1 MKKVAMIIDQDLL
14 SFNED
19 YRVIREARALLKAE
33 YEVTVFCWARGLDKY
48 ETRWEEE
55 KNGIK
60 AVRIFQDESEGFFS
74 KGKTAKKAMSQ
85 IVKKIE
91 EYVPDIVHAHN
102 LETLEA
108 AAEAVQFNNAK
119 LIFDIHEDVP
129 TMKGENGWFSGRNYA
144 KMQNSLLKKVDAV
157 ITPSDELA
165 SEIENSIV
173 LFNSESRQNIEKS
186 VENHRFGLNGI
197 VAGYIGTLEKEILE
211 KILTAGSAINAVSL
225 LIVGGPFETQRG
237 YNETIEELEEMA
249 TEKGANAKFTG
260 PLPYSMM
267 GECYTACDIMMVGP
281 YSPEPLR
288 DDIVPEELL
297 NSMGHKIPVVVEP
310 YKARKRIVERYE
322 CGIVSDNWSDALI
335 KLADDK
341 ELRTTLGLN
350 GYKAYK
356 MNYAWELQEE
366 KLLNLYKKL

>member
-19 YRVIREARALLKAE
+19 YRVIREAKTLLKAD

-55 KNGIK
+55 KSGIK
-60 AVRIFQDESEGFFS
+60 VVRIFQEEAEGFFS
-74 KGKTAKKAMSQ
+74 KGKSVRKAMSQ
-85 IVKKIE
+85 IVRKIE
-91 EYVPDIVHAHN
+91 EYVPDIIHAHN
-102 LETLEA
+102 FETLEA
-108 AAEAVQFNNAK
+108 ATEAAQFNGAK
-119 LIFDIHEDVP
+119 LIIDIHEDI
-129 TMKGENGWFSGRNYA
+129 TAMKEKKGWFLGKNYA
-144 KMQNSLLKKVDAV
+144 KMQNSLLEKVDAV

-165 SEIENSIV
+165 SEIENSII
-173 LFNSESRQNIEKS
+173 LFNSESEKNIEKL

-197 VAGYIGTLEKEILE
+197 VAGYIGTLEKEKLE

-225 LIVGGPFETQRG
+225 LIVGGPFETQKR
-237 YNETIEELEEMA
+237 YSEIIEELEKMA

-267 GECYTACDIMMVGP
+267 GECYAACDIMMVGP
-281 YSPEPLR
+281 YSPESLR

-297 NSMGHKIPVVVEP
+297 NSMGHKIPVIVEP
-310 YKARKRIVERYE
+310 YKARKRIVERFE
-322 CGIVSDNWSDALI
+322 CGIVSENWSEALI

-341 ELRTTLGLN
+341 ELRTKLGLN

>member
-19 YRVIREARALLKAE
+19 YRVFREAKALLKAE
-33 YEVTVFCWARGLDKY
+33 YEITVFCWARGLDKY
-48 ETRWEEE
+48 ETNWEEE

-60 AVRIFQDESEGFFS
+60 VVRIFQEESEGMFS
-74 KGKTAKKAMSQ
+74 KGKAAKKAMAQ
-85 IVKKIE
+85 ITKKIE

-102 LETLEA
+102 LETLDA
-108 AAEAVQFNNAK
+108 AVEAVKFNNAK
-119 LIFDIHEDVP
+119 LIFDIHEDIP
-129 TMKGENGWFSGRNYA
+129 TLKRKDGWFSSRNYT
-144 KMQNSLLKKVDAV
+144 KMQNSLIKKVDAV

-165 SEIENSIV
+165 SEIEGSIV

-186 VENHRFGLNGI
+186 VENHGFGLNGI

-211 KILTAGSAINAVSL
+211 KILTAGAAINAVSL
-225 LIVGGPFETQRG
+225 LIVGGPFESQKG

-260 PLPYSMM
+260 SLPYSMM
-267 GECYTACDIMMVGP
+267 GECYAACDIMMVGP
-281 YSPEPLR
+281 YNPEPLR
-288 DDIVPEELL
+288 NDVVPEELL
-297 NSMGHKIPVVVEP
+297 NSMGHKIPVVVET

-341 ELRTTLGLN
+341 ELRTRLGLN

>member
-1 MKKVAMIIDQDLL
+1 MKKVAMIMDQDLL

-19 YRVIREARALLKAE
+19 YRVIRESRALLKEE
-33 YEVTVFCWARGLDKY
+33 YDVTVFCWARGLDKY

-60 AVRIFQDESEGFFS
+60 TVRIFQEESEGLFS
-74 KGKTAKKAMSQ
+74 KGKAERKAMSQ

-91 EYVPDIVHAHN
+91 EYVPDIIHAHN

-108 AAEAVQFNNAK
+108 ATEAAKFNNAK
-119 LIFDIHEDVP
+119 LIFDIHEDIPAV
-129 TMKGENGWFSGRNYA
+129 KGKNGWFLGKNYA
-144 KMQNSLLKKVDAV
+144 KMQSSLLKKVDAV
-157 ITPSDELA
+157 ITPSDEIA
-165 SEIENSIV
+165 SEIKNSIV
-173 LFNSESRQNIEKS
+173 LFNSESRKNIEKL

-197 VAGYIGTLEKEILE
+197 VAGYIGTLEKEKLE

-225 LIVGGPFETQRG
+225 LIVGGPFETQKG
-237 YNETIEELEEMA
+237 YSETIEELEEMA

-267 GECYTACDIMMVGP
+267 GECYAACDIMMVGP
-281 YSPEPLR
+281 YSPEPLK
-288 DDIVPEELL
+288 DDLVPEELL

-310 YKARKRIVERYE
+310 YKARERIVKRYE
-322 CGIVSDNWSDALI
+322 CGIVSDDWSGALI

-341 ELRTTLGLN
+341 KLRTTLGLN
-350 GYKAYK
+350 GHKAYK

-366 KLLNLYKKL
+366 KLLNLYKNL

>member
-1 MKKVAMIIDQDLL
+1 MKKVAMIMDQDLL

-19 YRVIREARALLKAE
+19 YRVIRESRALLKAK
-33 YEVTVFCWARGLDKY
+33 YDVTVFCWARGLDKY

-60 AVRIFQDESEGFFS
+60 VVRIFQEESEGFFS
-74 KGKTAKKAMSQ
+74 KGKAAKKAMSQ

-91 EYVPDIVHAHN
+91 RYAPDIIHSHN

-119 LIFDIHEDVP
+119 LIFDIHEDIP
-129 TMKGENGWFSGRNYA
+129 AMKGENGWFLGKNYA
-144 KMQNSLLKKVDAV
+144 KMQSSLLKKVDAV

-173 LFNSESRQNIEKS
+173 LFNSESKQNIDKL

-197 VAGYIGTLEKEILE
+197 VAGYIGTLEKEKLE

-225 LIVGGPFETQRG
+225 LIVGGPFETQKG
-237 YNETIEELEEMA
+237 YSEIIEELEEMA

-267 GECYTACDIMMVGP
+267 GECYAACDIMMVGP
-281 YSPEPLR
+281 YCPEPLR

-322 CGIVSDNWSDALI
+322 CGIVSDDWSNALI

-341 ELRTTLGLN
+341 KMRTTLGLN
-350 GYKAYK
+350 GYKAYN

-366 KLLNLYKKL
+366 KLLNLYKNL

>member
-55 KNGIK
+55 KNGIRP
-60 AVRIFQDESEGFFS
+60 VRIFQDESEGFFS
-74 KGKTAKKAMSQ
+74 KGKAAKKAMSQ

-129 TMKGENGWFSGRNYA
+129 TMKGENGSFSGRNYA

-225 LIVGGPFETQRG
+225 LIVGGPFETQKG

-322 CGIVSDNWSDALI
+322 CGIVSENWSDALI

>member
-19 YRVIREARALLKAE
+19 YRVIREARVLLKAE

-60 AVRIFQDESEGFFS
+60 VVRIFQEESEGFFS
-74 KGKTAKKAMSQ
+74 KGKAVKKAMSQ

-102 LETLEA
+102 LETLDA
-108 AAEAVQFNNAK
+108 AVEAVKFNNAK
-119 LIFDIHEDVP
+119 LIFDIHEDIP
-129 TMKGENGWFSGRNYA
+129 RLKSERGWFSGRNYT

-165 SEIENSIV
+165 SEIENSTV
-173 LFNSESRQNIEKS
+173 LFNSESISNIEKS
-186 VENHRFGLNGI
+186 IENHRFGLNGI
-197 VAGYIGTLEKEILE
+197 VAGYIGTLEKQILE
-211 KILTAGSAINAVSL
+211 KILTAGAAINAISL
-225 LIVGGPFETQRG
+225 LIVGGPFETQKG
-237 YNETIEELEEMA
+237 YNKTIEDLEEMA

-267 GECYTACDIMMVGP
+267 GECYATCDIMMVGP
-281 YSPEPLR
+281 YSPEPLQ
-288 DDIVPEELL
+288 DDVVPEELL
-297 NSMGHKIPVVVEP
+297 NSMGHKLPVVVEP

-350 GYKAYK
+350 GYKAHR

>member
-19 YRVIREARALLKAE
+19 YRVFREAKALLKAE
-33 YEVTVFCWARGLDKY
+33 YEITVFCWARGLDKY
-48 ETRWEEE
+48 ETNWEEE

-60 AVRIFQDESEGFFS
+60 VVRIFQEESEGMFS
-74 KGKTAKKAMSQ
+74 KGKAAKKAMAQ
-85 IVKKIE
+85 ITKKIE

-102 LETLEA
+102 LETLDA
-108 AAEAVQFNNAK
+108 AVEAVKFNNAK

-129 TMKGENGWFSGRNYA
+129 TLKRKDGWFSSRNYT
-144 KMQNSLLKKVDAV
+144 KMQNSLIKKVDAV

-165 SEIENSIV
+165 SEIEGSIV

-186 VENHRFGLNGI
+186 VENHGFGLNGI

-211 KILTAGSAINAVSL
+211 KILTAGAAINAVSL
-225 LIVGGPFETQRG
+225 LIVGGPFESQKG

-267 GECYTACDIMMVGP
+267 GECYAACDIMMVGP

-288 DDIVPEELL
+288 NDVVPEELL
-297 NSMGHKIPVVVEP
+297 NSMGHKIPVVVET

-335 KLADDK
+335 KLADDR
-341 ELRTTLGLN
+341 ELRTRLGLN
-350 GYKAYK
+350 GYEAYK